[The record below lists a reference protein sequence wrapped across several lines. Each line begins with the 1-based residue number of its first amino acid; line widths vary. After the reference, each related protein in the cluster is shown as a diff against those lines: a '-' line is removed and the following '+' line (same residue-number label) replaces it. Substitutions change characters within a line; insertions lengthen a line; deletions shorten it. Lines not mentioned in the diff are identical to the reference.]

1 MTRADLLDRLLAV
14 TPPAPPP
21 EAEPEVLMRAA
32 LDVVDARDRVLADS
46 GVHDANE
53 LAGPRDE
60 GRLAELAKRT
70 AAWADALATHRDRVG
85 LTRAGFAKAKAYRQN
100 RQR

>member
-1 MTRADLLDRLLAV
+1 M
-14 TPPAPPP
+14 
-21 EAEPEVLMRAA
+21 
-32 LDVVDARDRVLADS
+32 
-46 GVHDANE
+46 
-53 LAGPRDE
+53 
-60 GRLAELAKRT
+60 AELAQRT